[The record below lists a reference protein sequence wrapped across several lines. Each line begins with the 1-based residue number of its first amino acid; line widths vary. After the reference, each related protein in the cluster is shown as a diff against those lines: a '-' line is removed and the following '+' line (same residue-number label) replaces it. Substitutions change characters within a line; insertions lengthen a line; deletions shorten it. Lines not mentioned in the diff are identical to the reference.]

1 MSDAKADQIR
11 EALYDGIMLANQA
24 GATAVPFKRNMEAA
38 VALLPALARIGDV
51 EDLDAA
57 WAEAEAALHP
67 GEYLSGFS
75 RYDEGLPWAA
85 QARSGPGGRHNI
97 VTEPFDYHGHCSAF
111 GPTPAAALRAL
122 AAKLREVGR

>member
-1 MSDAKADQIR
+1 MDDERITLRTHLFRDVNPDAACPVC
-11 EALYDGIMLANQA
+11 
-24 GATAVPFKRNMEAA
+24 GAPSWAHDPGQVVLHSLTIIP
-38 VALLPALARIGDV
+38 PDS
-51 EDLDAA
+51 LDAA